1 MKGNR
6 HMKTVNNTKSAQRRH
21 FPSLALLLAAVTLL
35 AFAPQPA
42 RAGPSYPF
50 NARFISEFEFV
61 VEPPYVHYTVNCQ
74 GRATYMGPTTAVS
87 TDQMVSMI
95 DRSATATYTLT
106 PDTAGVR
113 ADTLILTMTFQV
125 TDGPGGI
132 TFTGNYTVAEGP
144 VASLRRREAALWRDR
159 RTSSGQQTLASARS
173 PFQAESPSDR
183 GTETDKN

>member
-1 MKGNR
+1 
-6 HMKTVNNTKSAQRRH
+6 MKTVNNTKSAQRRH

-132 TFTGNYTVAEGP
+132 TFTGNYTVAGGTGRFAAATGSGVVAGSAHLIGP
-144 VASLRRREAALWRDR
+144 TNIGIGSFSL
-159 RTSSGQQTLASARS
+159 SGGISFG
-173 PFQAESPSDR
+173 PGD
-183 GTETDKN
+183 